1 MRWTASDSRLI
12 PQMYFPGDPLFAY
25 DPVMNSVTDE
35 RARRRMI
42 ASFDPDAA
50 VDQWATGY
58 RWDLVLRR
66 TLIAEPTADGVHFD
80 IRLQGEN
87 ETVFFDV

>member
-1 MRWTASDSRLI
+1 
-12 PQMYFPGDPLFAY
+12 MYFREDPLFAY

-42 ASFDPDAA
+42 ASFA
-50 VDQWATGY
+50 
-58 RWDLVLRR
+58 
-66 TLIAEPTADGVHFD
+66 GVPFA

-87 ETVFFDV
+87 ETDCFDV